1 MMEDINVINHRL
13 LMLETAVQQMANKE
27 MIMQGQ
33 INSLSETVDVLKQY
47 VNDLEQK
54 VRINETK

>member
-1 MMEDINVINHRL
+1 MEDVNVINHRF
-13 LMLETAVQQMANKE
+13 LMLETTIQQMANKE

-33 INSLSETVDVLKQY
+33 INSLSETVYVLKQY

>member
-1 MMEDINVINHRL
+1 MENINVINHRL
-13 LMLETAVQQMANKE
+13 LTLETTVRQMANEKE
-27 MIMQGQ
+27 SMQTQ
-33 INSLSETVDVLKQY
+33 INHLSETVDGLKRY

>member
-1 MMEDINVINHRL
+1 MEEIIHRL
-13 LMLETAVQQMANKE
+13 LMLETTVQQMANEKE
-27 MIMQGQ
+27 GMKGQ
-33 INSLSETVDVLKQY
+33 INSLSEAVDSLKQY

>member
-1 MMEDINVINHRL
+1 MEDVNVINHRL
-13 LMLETAVQQMANKE
+13 LMLEATIQQMANKE

>member
-1 MMEDINVINHRL
+1 MGVINAINHRL
-13 LMLETAVQQMANKE
+13 LMLETTVQQMANEKE
-27 MIMQGQ
+27 GMQGK
-33 INSLSETVDVLKQY
+33 INSLSDTVDVLKQY

>member
-1 MMEDINVINHRL
+1 MGDINHRL
-13 LMLETAVQQMANKE
+13 LMLETTVQQMANEKE
-27 MIMQGQ
+27 CMQGK
-33 INSLSETVDVLKQY
+33 INSLSETVDVLKKY

>member
-1 MMEDINVINHRL
+1 MMVDIDHRL
-13 LMLETAVQQMANKE
+13 LMLEATVQQMANEKE
-27 MIMQGQ
+27 SMQGK

-47 VNDLEQK
+47 VNNLEQK

>member
-1 MMEDINVINHRL
+1 MMEDVNVINHRL
-13 LMLETAVQQMANKE
+13 LMLEATIQQMANKE

>member
-1 MMEDINVINHRL
+1 MINHRL
-13 LMLETAVQQMANKE
+13 LTLETTVRQMANEKE
-27 MIMQGQ
+27 SMQTQ
-33 INSLSETVDVLKQY
+33 INHLSETVDGLKRY

>member
-1 MMEDINVINHRL
+1 MGDINHRL
-13 LMLETAVQQMANKE
+13 LMLETTVQQMANEKE
-27 MIMQGQ
+27 CMQGK

>member
-1 MMEDINVINHRL
+1 MEDINVINHRL
-13 LMLETAVQQMANKE
+13 LMLETTVQQMANKE
-27 MIMQGQ
+27 MIMQGK

>member
-1 MMEDINVINHRL
+1 MEDVNVINHRL
-13 LMLETAVQQMANKE
+13 LMLEATIQQMANKE

-33 INSLSETVDVLKQY
+33 INSLSETVDVLKKY

>member
-13 LMLETAVQQMANKE
+13 LTLETTVRQMANEKE
-27 MIMQGQ
+27 SMQTQ
-33 INSLSETVDVLKQY
+33 INHLSETVDGLKRY
-47 VNDLEQK
+47 VNVLEQK

>member
-1 MMEDINVINHRL
+1 MEDINVINHRL
-13 LMLETAVQQMANKE
+13 LTLETTVQQMANKE
-27 MIMQGQ
+27 MIMQRQ
-33 INSLSETVDVLKQY
+33 INSLSETVGGLKRY